1 MSDDKKKVI
10 VEETAKKNEKKEIP
24 EEQLGEVTGGGAF
37 SNVPRVPEKPI
48 DDKLRDNI

>member
-1 MSDDKKKVI
+1 MSDDKKKTI
-10 VEETAKKNEKKEIP
+10 VEENAKKNAKKEIP
-24 EEQLGEVTGGGAF
+24 EELLGEVTGGGAF